1 MDIIYSRRKIKIKKP
16 GKKEKLK
23 LIIMALVFLIFISI
37 YLYMKAAYPI
47 FIASCRTKAN
57 SMANNMVNKEVQEV
71 IKGYTYSDLF
81 TIQRD
86 DDGKITIIQSET
98 NKINNII
105 SQIVKNIQET
115 IDSSDT
121 GIIYVN
127 LGTISGISF
136 LSFVGPKFE
145 IELER
150 ARKNRNRY

>member
-86 DDGKITIIQSET
+86 DDGKITIIQAET
-98 NKINNII
+98 NKINDII
-105 SQIVKNIQET
+105 SKIVKNIQES

-121 GIIYVN
+121 GIVYVN

-136 LSFVGPKFE
+136 LSYIGPKFE
-145 IELER
+145 IE
-150 ARKNRNRY
+150 

>member
-16 GKKEKLK
+16 GKKEKLE

-86 DDGKITIIQSET
+86 DDGKITIIQAET
-98 NKINNII
+98 NKINDII
-105 SQIVKNIQET
+105 SKIVKNIQES

-121 GIIYVN
+121 GIVYVN

-136 LSFVGPKFE
+136 LSYIGPKFE

-150 ARKNRNRY
+150 AR

>member
-47 FIASCRTKAN
+47 FISSCKTKAN
-57 SMANNMVNKEVQEV
+57 SMATNIVNEEVQDV

-86 DDGKITIIQSET
+86 DDGKITIIQAET
-98 NKINNII
+98 NKINDII
-105 SQIVKNIQET
+105 SKIVKNIQES

-121 GIIYVN
+121 GIVYVN

-136 LSFVGPKFE
+136 LSYIGPKFE

-150 ARKNRNRY
+150 AR